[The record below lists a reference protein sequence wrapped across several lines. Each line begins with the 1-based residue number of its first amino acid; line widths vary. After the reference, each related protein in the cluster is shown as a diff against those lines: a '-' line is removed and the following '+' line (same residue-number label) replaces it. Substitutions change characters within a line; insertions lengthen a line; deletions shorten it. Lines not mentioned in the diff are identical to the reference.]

1 MPPNTNNRWI
11 AVFAVALILSGVPT
25 VFAQDSKDCK
35 DCKDCE
41 CVLVKTVSIEKD
53 GAFMGVYPTDLDDTK
68 REALDFEGEG
78 VLVEDIVEDGPAQKA
93 GVEAGDII
101 IKMDDKAIASNEEL
115 RNILKKRKP
124 GDKMKILVNRD
135 GEMMEFTIELV
146 ERPEEAF
153 TYKTAPHFGKMKKGA
168 FLGVEIIGLE
178 EQLAEYFK
186 VEEGVLVEEVEED
199 SPAEKAGIKAGDVIV
214 KIADEEIEDID
225 DLVEEIRSHDP
236 GSEVKVDIIRKGKKK
251 TLTAVLGEKEYHD
264 WGHWNKDFNFDF
276 DFDEDDFDPGHIR
289 KIVKEALKNLDIN
302 IDMGRE
308 ELEESMQQ
316 LKEEMKKLKEEMKNL
331 KKEK

>member
-1 MPPNTNNRWI
+1 MPQNTNQRWI
-11 AVFAVALILSGVPT
+11 AVFAAILILFAVST

-35 DCKDCE
+35 DCIDCE
-41 CVLVKTVSIEKD
+41 CVFVKTVSIEED
-53 GAFMGVYPTDLDDTK
+53 GAFLGVYPADLDDTK

-78 VLVEDIVEDGPAQKA
+78 VLIEDIVEDGPAQKA

-101 IKMDDKAIASNEEL
+101 IKMDDKAIASNDEL
-115 RNILKKRKP
+115 RKILKKRKP
-124 GDKMKILVNRD
+124 GDKMKILVSRD
-135 GEMMEFTIELV
+135 GEKMEFTLELV

-178 EQLAEYFK
+178 EQLAEYFGVK
-186 VEEGVLVEEVEED
+186 EGVLVEEVEEE

-236 GSEVKVDIIRKGKKK
+236 GTEVKVGVVRKGKKK
-251 TLTAVLGEKEYHD
+251 TLTAILGEKEYQD
-264 WGHWNKDFNFDF
+264 WGHWNKEFDF
-276 DFDEDDFDPGHIR
+276 DFDEDDFDPGHIKR
-289 KIVKEALKNLDIN
+289 VVKEALENLDIN

-316 LKEEMKKLKEEMKNL
+316 LKEEMKKLKEEMKKL

>member
-1 MPPNTNNRWI
+1 MTPSTNHRWI
-11 AVFAVALILSGVPT
+11 AVFAAVLILSGVST
-25 VFAQDSKDCK
+25 VFAQDCK
-35 DCKDCE
+35 DCKDCVD
-41 CVLVKTVSIEKD
+41 CVLVKTVSIEK
-53 GAFMGVYPTDLDDTK
+53 GGVFMGVYPADLDDTK

-78 VLVEDIVEDGPAQKA
+78 VLIEDIVEDGPAQKA

-101 IKMDDKAIASNEEL
+101 IKMDGKAIASNEEL
-115 RNILKKRKP
+115 RKILKKRKS

-135 GEMMEFTIELV
+135 GEMMEFTLELV
-146 ERPEEAF
+146 DRPEEAF
-153 TYKTAPHFGKMKKGA
+153 TYKTPKRQFKMKKGG

-186 VEEGVLVEEVEED
+186 VKEGVLVEEVEED

-236 GSEVKVDIIRKGKKK
+236 GSEVKIGIVRKGKKK
-251 TLTAVLGEKEYHD
+251 ILTAILGEKEYHD
-264 WGHWNKDFNFDF
+264 RGYWGKDFNFDF
-276 DFDEDDFDPGHIR
+276 DFDEDDFDPGHI
-289 KIVKEALKNLDIN
+289 KHIVKEALENLDIQ

-308 ELEESMQQ
+308 ELEESMKQ
-316 LKEEMKKLKEEMKNL
+316 LKEEMKKLKEEMKKL